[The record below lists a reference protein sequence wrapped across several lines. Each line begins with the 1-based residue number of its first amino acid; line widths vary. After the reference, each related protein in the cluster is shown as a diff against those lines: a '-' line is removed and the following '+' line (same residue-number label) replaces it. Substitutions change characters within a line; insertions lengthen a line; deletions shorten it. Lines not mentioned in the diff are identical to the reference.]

1 MSARLHTTSEE
12 RSERAILLSLATPDR
27 TAVEVQDSLKELS
40 ELATTAGADVVEALI
55 QQRGA
60 PDPSC
65 FIGKGKATE
74 LSLLGKDLRCDLVIV
89 DDELAPTQ
97 RRNLEEALGMR
108 VIDRTEL
115 ILDIFAQRARTYE
128 GKLQVEL
135 AQLTYRL
142 PRLSGSGTELSRLGG
157 GIGTRGPGETK
168 LETDRRR
175 IRKRISE
182 LKRSLEDLRKQR
194 KVQRQLRDRSNLPI
208 VALCGYTNA
217 GKSSLLDLLVR
228 IDAVGVER
236 FLNMKPAERSNAVA
250 QVAGSGLLIED
261 RLFATLDPTTR
272 RISLPGGQEFL
283 VSDTVGFIQRIP
295 HDLIAAFRA
304 TLEEIKEA
312 DLLLHVIDASD
323 DQVYA
328 KIEEGVKTLSEI
340 GADEIPVIRV
350 MNKIDLVSENERR
363 RFARDEDAVLVSTVT
378 TENIDSLLRRIAR
391 SFDERRV
398 RASFLIPYDS
408 GNVENAI
415 RTRGRVESVEYR
427 ENGVCIVARVGR
439 DVLNRYSDYIAARE
453 R

>member
-1 MSARLHTTSEE
+1 
-12 RSERAILLSLATPDR
+12 
-27 TAVEVQDSLKELS
+27 
-40 ELATTAGADVVEALI
+40 
-55 QQRGA
+55 
-60 PDPSC
+60 
-65 FIGKGKATE
+65 
-74 LSLLGKDLRCDLVIV
+74 
-89 DDELAPTQ
+89 
-97 RRNLEEALGMR
+97 
-108 VIDRTEL
+108 
-115 ILDIFAQRARTYE
+115 
-128 GKLQVEL
+128 
-135 AQLTYRL
+135 
-142 PRLSGSGTELSRLGG
+142 
-157 GIGTRGPGETK
+157 
-168 LETDRRR
+168 
-175 IRKRISE
+175 
-182 LKRSLEDLRKQR
+182 
-194 KVQRQLRDRSNLPI
+194 
-208 VALCGYTNA
+208 
-217 GKSSLLDLLVR
+217 
-228 IDAVGVER
+228 
-236 FLNMKPAERSNAVA
+236 
-250 QVAGSGLLIED
+250 
-261 RLFATLDPTTR
+261 
-272 RISLPGGQEFL
+272 
-283 VSDTVGFIQRIP
+283 P

-453 R
+453 G

>member
-1 MSARLHTTSEE
+1 
-12 RSERAILLSLATPDR
+12 
-27 TAVEVQDSLKELS
+27 
-40 ELATTAGADVVEALI
+40 
-55 QQRGA
+55 
-60 PDPSC
+60 
-65 FIGKGKATE
+65 
-74 LSLLGKDLRCDLVIV
+74 
-89 DDELAPTQ
+89 
-97 RRNLEEALGMR
+97 MR

-157 GIGTRGPGETK
+157 GIGPRGPGETK

-194 KVQRQLRDRSNLPI
+194 KVQRQLRDRSNFPI
-208 VALCGYTNA
+208 VALCGYTYA

-453 R
+453 G